1 MFVKIWEVERH
12 ILQGEK
18 KVHVKQAVIE
28 KKNFNLQR
36 KEKLGTK
43 MKTTLI
49 I

>member
-1 MFVKIWEVERH
+1 MFVKIWEVESQV
-12 ILQGEK
+12 LQGEK

-28 KKNFNLQR
+28 KKIFNLRR